1 MKKLLLGRYPLKNDK
16 KDGGNPLKNDKKEGD
31 YPLKNDN
38 RRSEGEIKAFL
49 GGKARV

>member
-1 MKKLLLGRYPLKNDK
+1 MKKLLLGRDPLKNDK
-16 KDGGNPLKNDKKEGD
+16 NGWINPLKSDKKEDD